1 MVGWEVYRLFLSEEI
16 MIIVKNLVDIMRRKS
31 NSTNSPEESE
41 KGHKKI
47 NTNPMTLNSNQSTN
61 KDTCKII

>member
-1 MVGWEVYRLFLSEEI
+1 
-16 MIIVKNLVDIMRRKS
+16 MIIIKNLVDIMCRKS
-31 NSTNSPEESE
+31 NLTNSPEESE